1 MVGQPT
7 HLYVNEFQFLHFTL
21 VQLSFS
27 NTLYQVLAVE
37 AITTLLLQSTLTP
50 TSGDTLHSVF
60 EHHPRHHSLPDTLQK
75 DVRVK
80 KLGEKKRS
88 QDRKTK
94 YLLA

>member
-7 HLYVNEFQFLHFTL
+7 HLYVNEFQFLHFNL
-21 VQLSFS
+21 YQLSFS

-60 EHHPRHHSLPDTLQK
+60 EHHPRHHSLPDALQN
-75 DVRVK
+75 DVQSNSIGILHLTFLV
-80 KLGEKKRS
+80 
-88 QDRKTK
+88 
-94 YLLA
+94 

>member
-7 HLYVNEFQFLHFTL
+7 HLYVNEFQFLHFNL
-21 VQLSFS
+21 YQLSFS

-60 EHHPRHHSLPDTLQK
+60 EHHPRHHSLPDALQK

-80 KLGEKKRS
+80 KLGEKKRIPL
-88 QDRKTK
+88 RKESE
-94 YLLA
+94 L